1 MQNTPNVTL
10 RNINAL
16 KEHQPTVNGDGSSG
30 GGGPADGSSSSRKIN
45 LNSIMHADS
54 ESQSSLQHPS
64 SFHPKY
70 YRSPIA
76 KFEAFGNFVVSSLT
90 DLPEPR
96 ALELVEKFTSD
107 LVRALIASKSNE

>member
-1 MQNTPNVTL
+1 MN
-10 RNINAL
+10 
-16 KEHQPTVNGDGSSG
+16 G
-30 GGGPADGSSSSRKIN
+30 GGSSSRKMTSNSMIN
-45 LNSIMHADS
+45 ADS

-70 YRSPIA
+70 YQSSMA

-107 LVRALIASKSNE
+107 LVKALILSKSEV